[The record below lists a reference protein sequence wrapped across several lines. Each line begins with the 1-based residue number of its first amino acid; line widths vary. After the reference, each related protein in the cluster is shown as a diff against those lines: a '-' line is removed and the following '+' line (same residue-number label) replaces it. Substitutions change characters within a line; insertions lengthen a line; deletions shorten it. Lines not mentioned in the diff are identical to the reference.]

1 MKNIAH
7 PEGTHLMPF
16 LILIF
21 LSTLN
26 IPPLHAQETVSP
38 KINEDQV
45 ASITRIVRHVTKG
58 IVGPNQETLTPEQET
73 LITQISQQLIQ
84 EANVVQAEQNQIN
97 HTRQENK
104 NLVKTIV
111 LNVSKGIAI
120 IVALLVLRAIIKAI
134 GRGTKLESP
143 NTPIGVMITTSTT
156 EQALALGKQIID
168 QNWATG
174 GSVTPTLQS
183 LYRKDDKAY
192 VTPEAMLMLKTTNQH
207 LPNIITQTETADIGA
222 PEIIALS
229 RSIIP

>member
-1 MKNIAH
+1 
-7 PEGTHLMPF
+7 MPF
-16 LILIF
+16 LRFIILSF
-21 LSTLN
+21 LI
-26 IPPLHAQETVSP
+26 IPPLHAQETTP
-38 KINEDQV
+38 PHINEDQV

-104 NLVKTIV
+104 DLIKTIIF
-111 LNVSKGIAI
+111 NVAKGIAI

-143 NTPIGVMITTSTT
+143 DTPIGVMITTSTA

-168 QNWATG
+168 QKLATG
-174 GSVTPTLQS
+174 GTITPTLQS

-192 VTPEAMLMLKTTNQH
+192 ATPEAMLVLKTTNQH
-207 LPNIITQTETADIGA
+207 LSDIITQTEKSDISA

-229 RSIIP
+229 RSIIST